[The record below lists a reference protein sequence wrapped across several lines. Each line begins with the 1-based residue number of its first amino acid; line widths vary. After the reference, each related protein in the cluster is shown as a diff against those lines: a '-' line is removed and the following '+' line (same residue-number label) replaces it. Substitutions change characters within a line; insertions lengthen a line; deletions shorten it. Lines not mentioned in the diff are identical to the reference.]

1 MPRCWTYREIT
12 ACRGSPAAWKQ
23 PNASRSFFQ
32 RQELE
37 STKQKEWALSPWHR
51 SEGRMPKE
59 RRKTALG
66 RPTVQSVDRT
76 LDVLEALATRRTA
89 TGISELSHIV
99 GLHVSTVHRLLATL
113 VDRGYVRQDPETA
126 RYHLGARIFSLSSAA
141 EVHLDLRLLGRPY
154 LERLMRTTG
163 ETSNLVTLAE
173 EEIVYLDQVESNH
186 LVKMFTQPGTRAPL
200 YCTGSGKVCLA
211 YLPDDRRFTLL
222 SQRMRPR
229 TSHTL
234 IERDQ
239 LERELTEIR
248 RMGFGYDNEEME
260 DGVRCVA
267 APLFDRRGNV
277 VGALSVSGPTTRM
290 TPDKA
295 QNCVTP
301 LLTVAHELSAQL
313 GYGQQLV
320 PEASVPQRARI
331 GAAAR

>member
-1 MPRCWTYREIT
+1 
-12 ACRGSPAAWKQ
+12 
-23 PNASRSFFQ
+23 
-32 RQELE
+32 
-37 STKQKEWALSPWHR
+37 
-51 SEGRMPKE
+51 MPKE

-141 EVHLDLRLLGRPY
+141 EVHLDLRLLGRPF
-154 LERLMRTTG
+154 LERLMRATG
-163 ETSNLVTLAE
+163 ETSNLVVLAD
-173 EEIVYLDQVESNH
+173 EEICYLDQVESSH

-211 YLPDDRRFTLL
+211 YLSEERRSAYLG
-222 SQRMRPR
+222 QRLRAR

-234 IERDQ
+234 IDREQ
-239 LERELTEIR
+239 LERELMEIR
-248 RMGFGYDNEEME
+248 RLGYGYDNEEME
-260 DGVRCVA
+260 EGVRCVA
-267 APLFDRRGNV
+267 APLFDRRGHV
-277 VGALSVSGPTTRM
+277 VGALSVSGPTPRM
-290 TPDKA
+290 TPHKA
-295 QNCVTP
+295 PACVTP
-301 LLTVAHELSAQL
+301 LLSVARELSAQL

-320 PEASVPQRARI
+320 PEPGAAAPARARI